1 MAQTRTK
8 SDILLT
14 PNAATGY
21 LCFYFYQNS
30 EPIIIVTAVC
40 NFLTV
45 LFLQWLTI

>member
-21 LCFYFYQNS
+21 LYFYFYQNS

-40 NFLTV
+40 NFNKN
-45 LFLQWLTI
+45 